1 MKTAHSRGLL
11 LSLLFAIA
19 LVAAGRSHADY
30 SSTWFEDASG
40 FEDAA
45 RQQAHQHAPM
55 LVYFR
60 TDWCPY
66 CKKFDSLLDEPEVRS
81 RLADVIKVRVNPEH
95 GDAERNLF
103 EKRYGARGYPAIF
116 WVPSE
121 SAAPRRISGKGPAP
135 EFLAQLTDG

>member
-1 MKTAHSRGLL
+1 MKFAHCRRVL
-11 LSLLFAIA
+11 LSLVCALA
-19 LVAAGRSHADY
+19 LVVARRSHGYD
-30 SSTWFEDASG
+30 SSTWFEDAPG
-40 FEDAA
+40 FADAA

-55 LVYFR
+55 LVYFH

-66 CKKFDSLLDEPEVRS
+66 CKKFDSLLEDAEVRS
-81 RLADVIKVRVNPEH
+81 RLANVIKVRVNPEH

-103 EKRYGARGYPAIF
+103 DRRYGARGYPAIF

-121 SAAPRRISGKGPAP
+121 TAAPRRISGKGPAR

>member
-1 MKTAHSRGLL
+1 MKTAPLRWWVF
-11 LSLLFAIA
+11 SLI
-19 LVAAGRSHADY
+19 VATVLAAANGSYAY
-30 SSTWFEDASG
+30 FSSTWFEDASG

-45 RQQAHQHAPM
+45 RQQTHQHAPM
-55 LVYFR
+55 LVYFH

-66 CKKFDSLLDEPEVRS
+66 CKKFDSLLEDPSIRS
-81 RLADVIKVRVNPEH
+81 RLANVIKVRVNPEH

-103 EKRYGARGYPAIF
+103 EKRYGARGYPAIY

-135 EFLAQLTDG
+135 EFLAQLTD